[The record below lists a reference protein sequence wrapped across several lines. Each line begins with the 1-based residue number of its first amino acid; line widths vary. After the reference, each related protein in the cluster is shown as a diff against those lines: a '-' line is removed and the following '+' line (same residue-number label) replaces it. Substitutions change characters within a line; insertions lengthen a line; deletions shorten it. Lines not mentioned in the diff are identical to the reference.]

1 MVYGRYINK
10 IKIIK
15 MQLVHSLGLTALV
28 VIGGA
33 SALFYHREKPYRDVA
48 AASGLLCA
56 ISAAKLADR
65 EYADQLKAIGKGLW
79 GYLSSCQ

>member
-1 MVYGRYINK
+1 MH
-10 IKIIK
+10 
-15 MQLVHSLGLTALV
+15 LVQSVVLTGLV

-33 SALFYHREKPYRDVA
+33 SALFHFREKPYRDVA

-79 GYLSSCQ
+79 GYLGSV

>member
-1 MVYGRYINK
+1 MK
-10 IKIIK
+10 
-15 MQLVHSLGLTALV
+15 LVHSLSLTALV
-28 VIGGA
+28 MIGGV
-33 SALFYHREKPYRDVA
+33 SALFHYREKPYRDVA

-65 EYADQLKAIGKGLW
+65 EYADKWKAIGKGLW